1 MYASRNATEARDHS
15 CLVFVRGIKNTA
27 ISGRYDG
34 ILRVTTHKSGRE
46 GLLSLRNPRRGNL
59 RLWRYK
65 RHALTWNKKDSV
77 WESSQ
82 SGRRD
87 LNSGLLAPHASAL
100 PGCATPR

>member
-34 ILRVTTHKSGRE
+34 ILRVTTYKSGRE

-59 RLWRYK
+59 RPTMLRK
-65 RHALTWNKKDSV
+65 RLQFLESFSVGAPRFELGTSCTPCKRATGLRHAPMMKLV
-77 WESSQ
+77 W
-82 SGRRD
+82 
-87 LNSGLLAPHASAL
+87 
-100 PGCATPR
+100 